1 MKYFIKKQFAI
12 LAIVIILLT
21 GIRLIGFE
29 KEGVTYDEPVYV
41 QAGRD
46 YIKALS
52 RLDFSQE
59 SWSFN
64 KEHPPVTKY
73 VYGIAEVG
81 HIGMQKISNWGDD
94 VSDIYTFA
102 RLMSVLLGLGTLVYV
117 FFLARFY
124 LNFWLSILAVI
135 VVGLNPL
142 FIAHTR
148 LAGHE
153 SVSLFFVTGMWYWYL
168 LYKKTQSR
176 KHFVI
181 MNLHAILA
189 FSTRFNNVLAMF
201 PIWIWE
207 TISWWKNLSQ
217 KPNWKAKIPWV
228 LIWLPISIWIGLFI
242 IFPYWWTSPIES
254 IQSTFNHWGGD
265 PKELFFGEVRTSPLI
280 YYLVYFTAQT
290 PLIIISLGLFQII
303 SLLFRYPRYK
313 GKELFLIAIFGIWLL
328 WSFSPIKQGG
338 MRYVLPLYIPFSILA
353 VLAIQQLLGKYK
365 KILIGVSI
373 LIITYLGIQLRIV
386 YPFYLDYYNEV
397 TGGPAQIWEKNILP
411 IGFWGQGT
419 LEIISSLNK
428 WVKPGESVGF
438 YTLLMPEHKLTSFL
452 PDKVNGIYKI
462 DKNALFQADWILEQ
476 SFFTDNYE
484 PIPEYY
490 TRVHTFYGANN
501 APLFYLY
508 KNHTILK

>member
-1 MKYFIKKQFAI
+1 MYKKVVIFALVISI
-12 LAIVIILLT
+12 LTI
-21 GIRLIGFE
+21 IRLIGFE

-59 SWSFN
+59 AWSFN

-73 VYGIAEVG
+73 VYGIAEVV
-81 HIGMQKISNWGDD
+81 HIGVQKISNWGDD

-102 RLMSVLLGLGTLVYV
+102 RLMSVLLGLGTLIYV

-124 LNFWLSILAVI
+124 LNFWLSVLAVI

-148 LAGHE
+148 LVGHE

-168 LYKKTQSR
+168 LYQKTKSR

-189 FSTRFNNVLAMF
+189 FSTRFNNFLVMF

-228 LIWLPISIWIGLFI
+228 LIWLPISLWIGLFI
-242 IFPYWWTSPIES
+242 IFPYWWTNPIES

-265 PKELFFGEVRTSPLI
+265 PKELFFGSVITTPWTYYII
-280 YYLVYFTAQT
+280 YFMYQT
-290 PLIIISLGLFQII
+290 PILILFLGLLQVLKIIINPSQ
-303 SLLFRYPRYK
+303 YK
-313 GKELFLIAIFGIWLL
+313 AKNIFLIAIFLIWLL

-338 MRYVLPLYIPFSILA
+338 MRYILPLYIPFSILA
-353 VLAIQQLLGKYK
+353 VMSIQQIFSKSK
-365 KILIGVSI
+365 KLLIGFII
-373 LIITYLGIQLRIV
+373 LIIIYLGIQIKST
-386 YPFYLDYYNEV
+386 YPFYLDYYNEI
-397 TGGPAQIWEKNILP
+397 TGGASQVSQKNVLP
-411 IGFWGQGT
+411 VGFWGQGT
-419 LEIISSLNK
+419 LDVISSLDE

-438 YTLLMPEHKLTSFL
+438 YILLMPEHKLTSFL
-452 PDKVNGIYKI
+452 PEGVTGIYKI
-462 DKNALFQADWILEQ
+462 NKEALFQADWILEQ
-476 SFFTDNYE
+476 SFFTDNYD
-484 PIPEYY
+484 PIPDYY
-490 TRVHTFYGANN
+490 TLVNTFYGANN

-508 KNHTILK
+508 KNNNQF